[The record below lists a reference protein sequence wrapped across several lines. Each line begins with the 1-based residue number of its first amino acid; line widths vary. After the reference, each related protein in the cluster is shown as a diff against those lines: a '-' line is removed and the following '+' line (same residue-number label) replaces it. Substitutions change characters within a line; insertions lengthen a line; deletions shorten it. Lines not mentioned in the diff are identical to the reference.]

1 MKLEDAK
8 YILLTTFRRD
18 GTPVPTPVWI
28 VALGDG
34 RFGFATS
41 SSTGKA
47 KRLAHTSRV
56 IVQPSDARGR
66 VTAGTSPVEA
76 TAVIVTGSDLETIKG
91 KLKAKYGVF
100 INIARYLGAVNGF
113 VRRKPA
119 PYQDRGVIIT
129 PAA

>member
-1 MKLEDAK
+1 MTLDEAK
-8 YILLTTFRRD
+8 YVLLTTYRRD
-18 GTPVPTPVWI
+18 GRPVATPVWL

-41 SSTGKA
+41 SATGKV

-66 VTAGTSPVEA
+66 VRAGTSPVNGSAE
-76 TAVIVTGSDLETIKG
+76 IVTGSDLELVKA
-91 KLKAKYGVF
+91 KLKAKYGIF
-100 INIARYLGAVNGF
+100 INIAKYLGAVTGF
-113 VRRKPA
+113 VKRKPA

-129 PAA
+129 PSN